1 MSNYVKTT
9 NFTSKDSL
17 ASGNPLKIVKG
28 AEFDVEF
35 NAIATAVSSK
45 ADTDGA
51 TLTNATLSSPTL
63 TSPALGTPSAAVLT
77 NATGLPLTTGVTGTL
92 PIANGGTG
100 GSTASAA
107 RTALGL
113 AIGTDV
119 QAYDA
124 DLTNFA
130 GKSAPSGDVVG
141 TTDTQTLTNKTIN
154 ASQLVNASITAPKL
168 DGAQTG
174 SAPVYGIRAWVSFD
188 GTKDSTGA
196 ASTANTN
203 RLIISSGNVTSVLRN
218 GQGDYTVT
226 ITTAMSTT
234 TYCVVFGSQMTTS
247 SSSNSVVIKPGTS
260 QTTTTFS
267 IHSYTAGGNADY
279 PIINA
284 MIVG

>member
-77 NATGLPLTTGVTGTL
+77 NATGLPLSTGVTGTL
-92 PIANGGTG
+92 PVANGGTG

-130 GKSAPSGDVVG
+130 GKTAPSGAVVG

-154 ASQLVNASITAPKL
+154 ASQLVDASITAPKL

-174 SAPVYGIRAWVSFD
+174 SAPIFAARAWGRFV
-188 GTKDSTGA
+188 GTGSVGNQTITG
-196 ASTANTN
+196 
-203 RLIISSGNVTSVLRN
+203 SGNIATVSKTAT
-218 GQGDYTVT
+218 GFYTVT
-226 ITTAMSTT
+226 FTTAMPNT
-234 TYCVVFGSQMTTS
+234 TYCVVGSAQLGTGPSPAAFNAYDMTTS
-247 SSSNSVVIKPGTS
+247 SFKITTIRTDLDNPAYSDSGLVSFVVV
-260 QTTTTFS
+260 
-267 IHSYTAGGNADY
+267 A
-279 PIINA
+279 
-284 MIVG
+284 